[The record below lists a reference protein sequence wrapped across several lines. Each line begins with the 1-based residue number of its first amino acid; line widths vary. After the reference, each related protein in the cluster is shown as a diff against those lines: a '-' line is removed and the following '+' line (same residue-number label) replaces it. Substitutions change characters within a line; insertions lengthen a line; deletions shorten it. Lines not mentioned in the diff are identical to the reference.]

1 MQATLALLQLHIL
14 SRLRLDYEPYAAEDE
29 HYSHGLLPRKEAH
42 AAGDAH
48 RYRHHGLHIVVDA
61 HHGRAQRALRC
72 LHAKVGY
79 VGAEEH
85 HETRFEPCLEADSL
99 PVGRRGVRAE
109 KRREQE
115 GSPREHPLAH
125 SYRTVTFQYVA
136 VEREVERERHLR
148 SHAQQ
153 VAAYVADARVVGNG
167 SAGNQN
173 DGARAAYAHAQRL
186 APRDRFLQNE
196 RCEYHCEDRQ
206 RRGYDGGVRR
216 SGDAQTDGEAT
227 LVADES
233 EHAGSAEHED
243 VLERHMLVLCEERC
257 YPEEHRS
264 SQGAQV
270 YHIQIVHPVQHRVL
284 ADRSHEAPNDAGGEN
299 GEVGNQY
306 AFVLHCVYTR

>member
-14 SRLRLDYEPYAAEDE
+14 SRLRLYHEPHSAEHQ
-29 HYSHGLLPRKEAH
+29 HYSHGLLPREEAH

-48 RYRHHGLHIVVDA
+48 RNRHHGLRIVVDA

-72 LHAKVGY
+72 LHAKVSD

-85 HETRFEPCLEADSL
+85 HEARFEPSLEADSL

-109 KRREQE
+109 ERSEQNR
-115 GSPREHPLAH
+115 SPREHPFAH
-125 SYRTVTFQYVA
+125 GYRTVAFQDVA
-136 VEREVERERHLR
+136 IEREVERERHLR

-153 VAAYVADARVVGNG
+153 VAAYVADARVVGYG
-167 SAGNQN
+167 GAGYQN
-173 DGARAAYAHAQRL
+173 DCARAAYAHTQRL

-196 RCEYHCEDRQ
+196 CCEYHCEDRQ

-216 SGDAQTDGEAT
+216 RGDAQTDGEAT

-233 EHAGSAEHED
+233 EHAGSAQHED
-243 VLERHMLVLCEERC
+243 VLERHMLVLGEERC

-264 SQGAQV
+264 SQGAQI

-284 ADRSHEAPNDAGGEN
+284 ADRSHEAPNGAGGEN

-306 AFVLHCVYTR
+306 AFVLHRVYTR